1 MLKKLLAKL
10 KRLGIR
16 PAIIQDYLSGFPTR
30 PGQQPKITPKFTSA
44 QLAIAT
50 ALTVRS
56 RQNYGWAPPPKQGTG
71 SVLVVAGKGIILTG
85 PTGKHV
91 TRPSKFLPMPVSM
104 ITLSDAFNF
113 TFANEGNVPH
123 MYADS
128 IGVVTVGIGHAIFQP
143 QGAHRLPFARKDT
156 GTAATQAEIDKD
168 YNAVDGITN
177 HKASFFASLTDL
189 ELSQADIDSLVQAD
203 FNTHNQ
209 IADAFFSLDQLPQP
223 VQIALFDLAFQ
234 VGRDTN
240 AGTGLIK
247 GKKYTKL
254 QDALRRRDWAR
265 AGAEMDVN
273 QPLVDTRRNLARL
286 NEASMAATPR
296 SFFTTDPAKTE
307 ALLDHL
313 LKP

>member
-16 PAIIQDYLSGFPTR
+16 RAIVQDYLSGFPTR

-56 RQNYGWAPPPKQGTG
+56 RPTYGWAPPPTTPATG

-85 PTGKHV
+85 PTGKHL
-91 TRPSKFLPMPVSM
+91 TRPSKFLPMPVSK
-104 ITLSDAFNF
+104 INLSDAFNF

-143 QGAHRLPFARKDT
+143 QGAHRLPFVRKDT
-156 GTAATQAEIDKD
+156 GTAATQPEIDKD
-168 YNAVDGITN
+168 YNAVFGTTN
-177 HKASFFASLTDL
+177 HVASFFDALTDL

-203 FNTHNQ
+203 FNTHIQ

-234 VGRDTN
+234 VG
-240 AGTGLIK
+240 GGKGLIK
-247 GKKYTKL
+247 GKTYTDL

-265 AGAEMDVN
+265 AGHEMDVN
-273 QPLVDTRRNLARL
+273 LPPTPQRNLARL
-286 NEASMAATPR
+286 NETSKAATPH
-296 SFFTTDPAKTE
+296 SYFTTDPAKTE
-307 ALLDHL
+307 PLLDHL

>member
-16 PAIIQDYLSGFPTR
+16 PAIVQDYLGRFPTR

-44 QLAIAT
+44 QLAIAN

-56 RQNYGWAPPPKQGTG
+56 RQTYGWAPPPTTPATG
-71 SVLVVAGKGIILTG
+71 SVLVVAGKGIVLTG
-85 PTGKHV
+85 PKGQPV
-91 TRPSKFLPMPVSM
+91 TRPSKFLPMPVSK
-104 ITLSDAFNF
+104 ITLADAFSF
-113 TFANEGNVPH
+113 TFGNEGRVPH

-128 IGVVTVGIGHAIFQP
+128 GGVVTVGIGHAIFQP
-143 QGAHRLPFARKDT
+143 QGAHRLPFVRKDT
-156 GTAATQAEIDKD
+156 GAAATQAEIDKD

-177 HKASFFASLTDL
+177 HVARFFDSLTEL

-203 FNTHNQ
+203 FNTHIQ

-234 VGRDTN
+234 VG
-240 AGTGLIK
+240 GGKGLIK
-247 GKKYTKL
+247 GTTFPAL

-265 AGAEMDVN
+265 AGAEMNVKSDV
-273 QPLVDTRRNLARL
+273 RRNNARL
-286 NEASMAATPR
+286 TEASRASTPR
-296 SFFTTDPAKTE
+296 SYFTTDPAKTE
-307 ALLDHL
+307 PLLDHL